1 MKIRIFSVIIVVFFT
16 TVIIGA
22 PNLIAKPKGTIIAA
36 ISGSPPHLDIQAN
49 TTVEMWWPAGHV
61 YEQLFAWGADFAP
74 TPMLAESYSV
84 SEDNLKWTIK
94 LRKGVRFHNG
104 DILDADDVLA
114 SIERWRKVSNTGK
127 TWGNT
132 KVVKVNSHTIQI
144 QLEKPKGTMLNDL
157 SQTSMSL
164 VIHPAEDVRG
174 VPANELKSFVGTGPY
189 QFEKLI
195 PDQAVKL
202 KAFPGYV
209 SRGGKPNGLAG
220 GKEALI
226 ENIEFR
232 VIKEPST
239 MLAALLAGEI
249 HVIDTLQSTDVETVR
264 KNPNVKTDLIK
275 PRYWWGYSFNFARKL
290 GANLYFR
297 QAVQAAINHDE
308 IAMSV
313 TGDESLYRLDCGIS
327 HLGTFWHSTL
337 GCRGVWDVRDQEK
350 AKRLLKKARYNG
362 EELLVIGTKGNIFY
376 DRMSTVLK
384 SQLRAVGV
392 NVKIDWYDYATLRQ
406 VRNKK
411 DTWDVLV
418 GGWGTTFDP
427 NIYKQAW
434 YKGTGRGW
442 ADIPELSVIMDQA
455 TEASD
460 VNQRKMYYAD
470 MNRII
475 TEQIPMIKAFDGY
488 GVRAYRKEVSGYQEG
503 FKMTTFWNV
512 SLD

>member
-1 MKIRIFSVIIVVFFT
+1 MKIKISFITLLFSLAAT
-16 TVIIGA
+16 L
-22 PNLIAKPKGTIIAA
+22 LISTNALAKAKGTLIAA
-36 ISGSPPHLDIQAN
+36 ISGSPPHLDVQAN
-49 TTVEMWWPAGHV
+49 TTIEMVWPASHV

-74 TPMLAESYSV
+74 EPMLAENYSV
-84 SEDNLKWTIK
+84 SADELTWTIN
-94 LRKGVRFHNG
+94 LRKGVKFHNG
-104 DILDADDVLA
+104 SVMDADDVMA
-114 SIERWRKVSNTGK
+114 SIERWREVSNTGK
-127 TWGNT
+127 TWGET
-132 KVVKVNSHTIQI
+132 KVVKKDDHTIQI
-144 QLEKPKGTMLNDL
+144 ILEKPKGTMLNDL
-157 SQTSMSL
+157 SQTSMAL
-164 VIHPAEDVRG
+164 VIHPAEDIKG

-195 PDQAVKL
+195 PDQSVIL
-202 KAFPGYV
+202 KAFPEYV
-209 SRGGKPNGLAG
+209 SRGGKPNGMAG

-226 ENIEFR
+226 ENLEFR

-249 HVIDTLQSTDVETVR
+249 HVIDTLQSTDVESVR
-264 KNPNVKTDLIK
+264 KNPNVNTDLIK
-275 PRYWWGYSFNFARKL
+275 PRYWWGYSFNFARDL

-337 GCRGVWDVRDQEK
+337 GCAGIWDVRDQEK
-350 AKRLLKKARYNG
+350 AKRLLKKARYDG
-362 EELLVIGTKGNIFY
+362 EELVVIGTKGNIFY

-384 SQLRAVGV
+384 AQLRAVGI

-427 NIYKQAW
+427 NVYKQAW

-442 ADIPELSVIMDQA
+442 ADIPELSIIMDQA

-460 VNQRKMYYAD
+460 VNQRKYYYAEL
-470 MNRII
+470 NRIVA
-475 TEQIPMIKAFDGY
+475 EKIPMIKVFDGF

-503 FKMTTFWNV
+503 YKMSNFWNV
-512 SLD
+512 TIN